1 MYADLIFMILSYFK
15 NNITFIICI
24 CVVCVHLG
32 ADVLMCVCLPPP
44 FLRESLSLNTT
55 SGFLCLGALL
65 LPQCWDYRCVLLYS
79 SFEVGTGE
87 FYLGPYTCAAST
99 LPTLHKLL
107 NSLCLCKHRILCI
120 SLQSAEIMGV
130 LTQLPSFLLL
140 NIFLCIVYL
149 LKLC

>member
-1 MYADLIFMILSYFK
+1 MTLTFLSWSLNLNSIVTYRGDTFFLNWDNSEMYADLIFMILYYFK

-65 LPQCWDYRCVLLYS
+65 LP
-79 SFEVGTGE
+79 
-87 FYLGPYTCAAST
+87 
-99 LPTLHKLL
+99 
-107 NSLCLCKHRILCI
+107 
-120 SLQSAEIMGV
+120 
-130 LTQLPSFLLL
+130 
-140 NIFLCIVYL
+140 
-149 LKLC
+149 